1 MWSIFNLPRFES
13 PVQSSTNSLAS
24 CPVTAAILD
33 GTPHIISISMVP
45 NKPGQKPEDHASDI
59 EIAPEDY
66 EIPMLEK
73 LDKIE
78 SVPIFRCT
86 PDQHMDDVDDIVTWL
101 QNGKDDSDDS
111 KRLGLD
117 EE

>member
-45 NKPGQKPEDHASDI
+45 NKPGQKPEDRASDI
-59 EIAPEDY
+59 EIAPEDDD
-66 EIPMLEK
+66 IPMLEK

-78 SVPIFRCT
+78 SVPIFRRT
-86 PDQHMDDVDDIVTWL
+86 PDQRMDDVDDIVTWL

-111 KRLGLD
+111 ERLGLD